1 LRERAIESAERAG
14 LSAAVI
20 VVIDDGGETLD
31 GDRDAGDLPGV
42 HAKGAEIAFDPATH
56 LAVLP
61 YSSGTTGHPKGV
73 MLTHRNLVANVA
85 QLAQFGLRRDDSV
98 VAVLPFFHIYGMTA
112 LLNATLHG
120 RAQLVVMP
128 SFDLA
133 AFLGCI
139 AKHRCTIAFIAPPI
153 ALALAK
159 HPIVDDYDLSSLRAL
174 LSGAAPLDEALGRP
188 VSRRIGCR
196 VMQGY
201 GMSELS
207 PVSHGIPFDGG
218 AELLGAGACRARV
231 RTSAPAS

>member
-1 LRERAIESAERAG
+1 
-14 LSAAVI
+14 VV
-20 VVIDDGGETLD
+20 VVIDDGGETLG
-31 GDRDAGDLPGV
+31 GDRDAGDLSGV
-42 HAKGAEIAFDPATH
+42 HANGAEIAFDPATH

-120 RAQLVVMP
+120 WAELVVMP

-139 AKHRCTIAFIAPPI
+139 AKHCCTIAFIAPPI

-159 HPIVDDYDLSSLRAL
+159 HPIVDDYDLSLLRAL

-196 VMQGY
+196 
-201 GMSELS
+201 
-207 PVSHGIPFDGG
+207 
-218 AELLGAGACRARV
+218 AGLRQ
-231 RTSAPAS
+231 

>member
-1 LRERAIESAERAG
+1 
-14 LSAAVI
+14 
-20 VVIDDGGETLD
+20 
-31 GDRDAGDLPGV
+31 
-42 HAKGAEIAFDPATH
+42 
-56 LAVLP
+56 
-61 YSSGTTGHPKGV
+61 
-73 MLTHRNLVANVA
+73 
-85 QLAQFGLRRDDSV
+85 
-98 VAVLPFFHIYGMTA
+98 VLPFFHIYGMTA

-120 RAQLVVMP
+120 WAQLVVMP

-139 AKHRCTIAFIAPPI
+139 AKHRCTIAFITPPI

-159 HPIVDDYDLSSLRAL
+159 HPIVDDYDLSLLRAL

-218 AELLGAGACRARV
+218 AELLGAEACRARV
-231 RTSAPAS
+231 RTSAPASQPNLDRGGALCGGHFALARLYSFVVTAGCCAARQASQLNSLRPTQTDEAIVLPVFLHSR